1 MRLTAGI
8 LHNMYNNKPSC
19 PPPHRKPEV
28 EYAAELSLKSLK
40 EIFASCAD
48 FESRTVYYGLDE
60 NFRVQI
66 CWLDGIVSGGD
77 LGEDIL
83 RPLTQAGRAGE
94 PVTEEECMERII
106 SGAVYSYSVKK
117 RDKLDDVVADL
128 THGHCALIFEGTS
141 KALCFEIRSNQT
153 RSISEPSLEKS
164 LKGAKD
170 SFVETLRV
178 NTALVR
184 RRICSP
190 KLKLIQ
196 STVGRKSNTTVAI
209 MFVDGIAA
217 PDTVEELARRL
228 DALDID
234 ALLSTGSLEDYIVD
248 APNSPFPQL
257 IHTERPDRFAMHLA
271 DGRVGLLVDGLPVGL
286 LLPVT
291 FSEFM
296 KVTSDSNTNFIV
308 SSFLTVLRYFAL
320 MLGLFLPA
328 AYVAIAMYH
337 QEMLPTKML
346 LSIVEAKQ
354 NVPFSTAV
362 EIIGM
367 ILAFMLLQ
375 EASLR
380 LPNPIGDTVS
390 IIGALIVGQSAV
402 EAQIVSPIAIIVVA
416 LAGIACYTLPSQD
429 MGSAVRLVQM
439 GMLIAAIAAGLF
451 GMAALSCLILLKLA
465 DMDSFGVN
473 YTAPVTGSQPWGLAR
488 LLLRLPKPMRKY
500 RDALLRT
507 PDRRRQK

>member
-1 MRLTAGI
+1 MR
-8 LHNMYNNKPSC
+8 
-19 PPPHRKPEV
+19 
-28 EYAAELSLKSLK
+28 SLK
-40 EIFASCAD
+40 EIFTSCAD
-48 FESRTVYYGLDE
+48 FETRSVDFGLDG
-60 NFRVQI
+60 NLTLHL
-66 CWLDGIVSGGD
+66 CWLDGLVSGVD

-83 RPLTQAGRAGE
+83 RPLTQSGRAGE
-94 PVTEEECMERII
+94 ILSEEECIERIV
-106 SGAVYSYSVKK
+106 SGAVYSYSVNK
-117 RDKLDDVVADL
+117 RDTLDDVISDL
-128 THGHCALIFEGTS
+128 THGNCAIVFEGT
-141 KALCFEIRSNQT
+141 KTALCFEVRSNQN
-153 RSISEPSLEKS
+153 RGINEPTLEKS

-209 MFVDGIAA
+209 MFIDGIAA
-217 PDTVEELARRL
+217 PDTVQELARRL

-234 ALLSTGSLEDYIVD
+234 TLISLGALEDFIVD
-248 APNSPFPQL
+248 APHSPFPQL

-291 FSEFM
+291 FAEFM
-296 KVTSDSNTNFIV
+296 KVTSDSNTNFLV
-308 SSFLTVLRYFAL
+308 STLLTVLRYFAL
-320 MLGLFLPA
+320 VMGLLLPA

-337 QEMLPTKML
+337 QEMIPTKML
-346 LSIVEAKQ
+346 LSIIEAKQ
-354 NVPFSTAV
+354 NVPFSTAMEV
-362 EIIGM
+362 IGM
-367 ILAFMLLQ
+367 LISFMLLQ

-380 LPNPIGDTVS
+380 MPNPIGDTVS

-402 EAQIVSPIAIIVVA
+402 EAQVVSPIAIIVVA
-416 LAGIACYTLPSQD
+416 IAGIACYTMPSQD
-429 MGSAVRLVQM
+429 MGSAVRLVEM

-451 GMAALSCLILLKLA
+451 GMAVLSCLVLLLLA

-473 YTAPVTGSQPWGLAR
+473 YTAPLTDRRPWGLVR
-488 LLLRLPKPMRKY
+488 LLVQVPKPMRKY
-500 RDALLRT
+500 RDPLLRT

>member
-1 MRLTAGI
+1 
-8 LHNMYNNKPSC
+8 MYNNKSNC
-19 PPPHRKPEV
+19 PPPHPKPEP
-28 EYAAELSLKSLK
+28 EFSAELSIKNIK
-40 EIFASCAD
+40 RIFSSCAD
-48 FESRTVYYGLDE
+48 FESRRVDYGLDGKLHID
-60 NFRVQI
+60 I

-94 PVTEEECMERII
+94 VLGEEQCIERII

-117 RDKLDDVVADL
+117 RESLDDVISDL
-128 THGHCALIFEGTS
+128 THGHCALIFEGINQ
-141 KALCFEIRSNQT
+141 ALCFEVRSNQT
-153 RSISEPSLEKS
+153 RSINEPSLEKS

-190 KLKLIQ
+190 KLKLVQ
-196 STVGRKSNTTVAI
+196 SSIGRKSNTTVAI
-209 MFVDGIAA
+209 MFVDGVAN
-217 PDTVEELARRL
+217 PTTVEELARRL

-234 ALLSTGSLEDYIVD
+234 ALLSTGALEDYIVD

-257 IHTERPDRFAMHLA
+257 IHTERPDRFATHLA
-271 DGRVGLLVDGLPVGL
+271 DGRIGLLVDGLPVGL

-291 FSEFM
+291 FAEFM
-296 KVTSDSNTNFIV
+296 KVTSDSNTNFLV
-308 SSFLTVLRYFAL
+308 SSFLTILRYFAL
-320 MLGLFLPA
+320 IMGLFLPA

-337 QEMLPTKML
+337 QEMIPTKML
-346 LSIVEAKQ
+346 LSIIEAKQ
-354 NVPFSTAV
+354 NVPFSTAM

-367 ILAFMLLQ
+367 LISFMLLQ

-380 LPNPIGDTVS
+380 LPNPVGDTVS

-402 EAQIVSPIAIIVVA
+402 EAQVVSPIAIIVVA
-416 LAGIACYTLPSQD
+416 IAGIACYTLPSQD

-451 GMAALSCLILLKLA
+451 GMAALSCLILLLLS

-473 YTAPVTGSQPWGLAR
+473 YTAPLTGEQPWGLAR
-488 LLLRLPKPMRKY
+488 LLLQVPKPMRKY